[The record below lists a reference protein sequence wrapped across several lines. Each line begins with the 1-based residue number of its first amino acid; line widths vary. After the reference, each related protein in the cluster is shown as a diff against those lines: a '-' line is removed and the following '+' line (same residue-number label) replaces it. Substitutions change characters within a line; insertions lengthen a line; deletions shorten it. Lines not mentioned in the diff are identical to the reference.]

1 MHPNIAQFPTVIIA
15 ADIFREALEAAGIFD
30 DDWAEA
36 LLTLVLTLVLTL
48 EADLLTLAANAPV
61 EYVQ

>member
-36 LLTLVLTLVLTL
+36 LLTLVLTL

-61 EYVQ
+61 EWVQ